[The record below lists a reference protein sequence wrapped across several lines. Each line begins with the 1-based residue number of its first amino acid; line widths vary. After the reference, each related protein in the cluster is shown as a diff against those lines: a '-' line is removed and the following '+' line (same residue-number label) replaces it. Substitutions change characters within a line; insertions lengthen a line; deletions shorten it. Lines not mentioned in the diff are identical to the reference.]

1 MSYRNLIK
9 KEPIGLIDL
18 DNKVKGLLI
27 DEMFSSFLREK
38 RILPTGANEAIS
50 FISDS
55 LMERLKETVKQYWYD
70 TYESNAECAV
80 TRGQFADIFVAR
92 AELVS

>member
-38 RILPTGANEAIS
+38 RILPTGANETIS

-55 LMERLKETVKQYWYD
+55 LMERLKEIVKQYWYD

-80 TRGQFADIFVAR
+80 TREQFVDIFVAR
-92 AELVS
+92 TELVS

>member
-38 RILPTGANEAIS
+38 RILPTGANETIS

-80 TRGQFADIFVAR
+80 TREQFVDIFVAR
-92 AELVS
+92 TELVS

>member
-18 DNKVKGLLI
+18 DNKVKSLLV
-27 DEMFSSFLREK
+27 DEMFSSFLMENRT
-38 RILPTGANEAIS
+38 LPTGINDTIS
-50 FISDS
+50 CISDS

-80 TRGQFADIFVAR
+80 TREQFADIFVAR
-92 AELVS
+92 VELVS